1 MAAQTDL
8 GVPLSTL
15 CPKFLHTNSTSHTWP
30 FSAIAELIDNAFDTD
45 VNAKQF
51 WIDKIVVDG
60 QECLSFMDN
69 GEGLDHETMHKMLSF
84 GYSDKTV
91 VNGVAPIGIYGNGFK
106 SGSMR
111 LGKDAIVFSKSKNTS
126 CVGMLSQTYL
136 EEIKAKQ
143 IIVPI
148 ISFANTKK
156 NKFSVREQDNASLQH
171 ILCHS
176 IFKKQEKLL
185 TELQAISPPWSTG
198 KTGTRIIIWNLRR
211 TSVGDLEFDFQKDRY
226 DIQIP
231 SDIYESRSDTS
242 QHQLSS
248 YIPESVYSLR
258 AYCSV
263 LYLKPRMQIVI
274 RGQKVKS
281 QLIAKSLAYIRK
293 DHYKPTFLTK
303 RVPITFGYNTK
314 SKEQYGMMMYHKN
327 RLIKAYERVGCQMR
341 ANRQGVGVI
350 GVIECNF
357 LNPTH
362 NKQSFDETDKYR
374 KTMNS
379 MATKLEEYWKE
390 IHYSKNKD
398 NPNSTTPVED
408 TMKRPDQNWAQCD
421 ACGRW
426 RKLPDGIDC
435 DKLPKKWFCHLNPDP
450 QFRSCLVEEEPED
463 SDDEQPSYYKTYKQ
477 QEKKDKKQQEM
488 HKQKEEENRRRQEV
502 QRVTNLARQNQALKQ
517 QHEDLKRQLCQ
528 TTVDSPSTPITPK
541 RRSNADST
549 PVRPSIL
556 QADCSPSRDDLPV
569 ISNVVSLSKS
579 RLKRKRKQSVSPQTK
594 AKRSLAK
601 GFQRS
606 ISDTPTTEDV
616 SATCSPSVPVGGEW
630 DEDTDDDIF
639 LLENASTPKPKS
651 PCFALTKVKIEP
663 EPTYLHGVGVLECS
677 DDVAVESE
685 PNTAGASS
693 TGCAAVGADPSPA
706 PPPQLTST
714 NTQTEAPK
722 VKEEEEDPNQTEGN
736 GVTGQGTSN
745 VNGVEHI
752 SRACCTE
759 ERVVKQ
765 ESEVNT
771 QNEHQR
777 NLQNGVTHPLEGDEI
792 AGPSRAPFCPL
803 NNPSVTDIQEQ
814 QDQLLELMQETA
826 QERDSLKDE
835 VNRLTCQLQEM
846 QSRLLE
852 PSEINDK
859 RRCSHQASQTLKT
872 EETVEGIDYKS
883 MFEKAKEKVDELIK
897 AKEVLLAATESEPS
911 RDQGE
916 EKDSDEIALQVD
928 SLMRELDQKHREND
942 QLHSQMDIVQGE
954 RTTLAVQ
961 CEELRLMLQQQR
973 GNAEEGS
980 TTPPQKN
987 TDSSAQTDT
996 EEAAGA
1002 TVTGGDSSSDTFRSL
1017 IELRQ
1022 NVGRLLI
1029 TSIPALSLD
1038 QVNFE
1043 CNVIDEILEQF
1054 LSERDSVK
1062 EEEQGN

>member
-1 MAAQTDL
+1 MAARTDL

-15 CPKFLHTNSTSHTWP
+15 CPKYLHSNSTSHTWP
-30 FSAIAELIDNAFDTD
+30 FSAIAELIDNAYDPD

-51 WIDKIVVDG
+51 WIDKTVVDG
-60 QECLSFMDN
+60 QQCLSFMDN
-69 GEGLDHETMHKMLSF
+69 GDGLNHAAIQKMLSF

-91 VNGVAPIGIYGNGFK
+91 VKGVAPIGIYGNGFK

-111 LGKDAIVFSKSKNTS
+111 LGKDAIVFSKSKNSS
-126 CVGMLSQTYL
+126 CIGMLSQTYL
-136 EEIKAKQ
+136 EEIEAEQ
-143 IIVPI
+143 ISVPI
-148 ISFANTKK
+148 ISFANTNK
-156 NKFSVREQDNASLQH
+156 NKFSVQEQDRVSLQH
-171 ILCHS
+171 ILRYS
-176 IFKKQEKLL
+176 IFKTQEDLL
-185 TELQAISPPWSTG
+185 KELQAINPPMCPR

-211 TSVGDLEFDFQKDRY
+211 TSVGELEFDFQKDRY
-226 DIQIP
+226 DIRIP
-231 SDIYESRSDTS
+231 SDINESGSDTS
-242 QHQLSS
+242 QHQSSS

-258 AYCSV
+258 AYCSI

-281 QLIAKSLAYIRK
+281 QLIAKSLASIRK
-293 DHYKPTFLTK
+293 DYYNPTFLPK

-341 ANRQGVGVI
+341 ANKQGVGVI

-362 NKQSFDETDKYR
+362 NKQSFDETDQYR
-374 KTMNS
+374 KTMTN

-390 IHYSKNKD
+390 MQYSKNKN

-421 ACGRW
+421 DCSRW
-426 RKLPDGIDC
+426 RKLPDGIDS
-435 DKLPKKWFCHLNPDP
+435 DKLPEKWFCRLNPDP
-450 QFRSCLVEEEPED
+450 QFRSCQVDEEPED
-463 SDDEQPSYYKTYKQ
+463 SDDEQPAYHKTYKQ

-488 HKQKEEENRRRQEV
+488 TKKKEEENRRRQEEQQV
-502 QRVTNLARQNQALKQ
+502 ANLARQNRDLQRQ
-517 QHEDLKRQLCQ
+517 LKRQLRQ
-528 TTVDSPSTPITPK
+528 TTVESPSTSITPR

-549 PVRPSIL
+549 PVRPSTIL
-556 QADCSPSRDDLPV
+556 QADCSPSCSDGLPV
-569 ISNVVSLSKS
+569 ISNVVSWSKS
-579 RLKRKRKQSVSPQTK
+579 HPRRKRDRSVSPPTA
-594 AKRSLAK
+594 AKRALAND
-601 GFQRS
+601 FQRS
-606 ISDTPTTEDV
+606 ISDTPTSVDV
-616 SATCSPSVPVGGEW
+616 SAPCSQSVPVGEEW
-630 DEDTDDDIF
+630 DDDTDEDIS
-639 LLENASTPKPKS
+639 LLENASTPKPKD

-663 EPTYLHGVGVLECS
+663 EPTDAGISMVLECR
-677 DDVAVESE
+677 DDVAMESE
-685 PNTAGASS
+685 TNTAGESS
-693 TGCAAVGADPSPA
+693 TGSAAAGANPSLAPSP
-706 PPPQLTST
+706 QMTST

-722 VKEEEEDPNQTEGN
+722 VKKEEEDPNQTEGN
-736 GVTGQGTSN
+736 GVTGPSTSN

-752 SRACCTE
+752 SSACCNE
-759 ERVVKQ
+759 EGVIEP

-771 QNEHQR
+771 QNDHQR
-777 NLQNGVTHPLEGDEI
+777 NLQNGVTHPMEGDEI
-792 AGPSRAPFCPL
+792 AGPSRAPFSPL
-803 NNPSVTDIQEQ
+803 NNPSVTDVQEQ

-826 QERDSLKDE
+826 QERDALKDE
-835 VNRLTCQLQEM
+835 VKRLTCQLQEM

-852 PSEINDK
+852 PSTINDQ
-859 RRCSHQASQTLKT
+859 RQWSHQASQTLKT

-897 AKEVLLAATESEPS
+897 EKEALLAATESEPS

-916 EKDSDEIALQVD
+916 EKASDEIALQVD
-928 SLMRELDQKHREND
+928 SLMRELDQKHMENERLEA
-942 QLHSQMDIVQGE
+942 QNDILNVNKM
-954 RTTLAVQ
+954 TLAED
-961 CEELRLMLQQQR
+961 CRKLRLMLQQQK
-973 GNAEEGS
+973 GNAGEGS
-980 TTPPQKN
+980 ITQRQKT

-1002 TVTGGDSSSDTFRSL
+1002 TVAGGDSSSDTFRSL

-1062 EEEQGN
+1062 EEEQWN